1 MNKEELEKELDYQK
15 QVRNNNSHL
24 LLIEKQA
31 RSIAENAV
39 VDLQKENTALKQD
52 WEIMQSTISEAN
64 DWNDKLVLENKL
76 LKEENAKLRKAISD
90 LEEKWQRF
98 EELSKEMR

>member
-1 MNKEELEKELDYQK
+1 MDDKCWKEE
-15 QVRNNNSHL
+15 
-24 LLIEKQA
+24 
-31 RSIAENAV
+31 
-39 VDLQKENTALKQD
+39 

-64 DWNDKLVLENKL
+64 DWNDKLLLENKL

-98 EELSKEMR
+98 EKLSKEMR

>member
-1 MNKEELEKELDYQK
+1 MTKEKLE
-15 QVRNNNSHL
+15 
-24 LLIEKQA
+24 
-31 RSIAENAV
+31 
-39 VDLQKENTALKQD
+39 KENTALKQD
-52 WEIMQSTISEAN
+52 WEVMKSTISEAN

>member
-1 MNKEELEKELDYQK
+1 MEDKHWKEE
-15 QVRNNNSHL
+15 
-24 LLIEKQA
+24 
-31 RSIAENAV
+31 
-39 VDLQKENTALKQD
+39 

-76 LKEENAKLRKAISD
+76 LKEENAKLNKAISD